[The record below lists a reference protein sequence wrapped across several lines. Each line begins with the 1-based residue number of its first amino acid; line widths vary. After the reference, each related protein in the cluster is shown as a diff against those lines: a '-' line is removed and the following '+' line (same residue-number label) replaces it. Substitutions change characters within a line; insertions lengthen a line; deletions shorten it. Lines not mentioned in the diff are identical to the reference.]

1 MALQFNQDRDI
12 YVIVIQPAKQHHN
25 LIDYQPKKKKN
36 HNLIKSSSLTGRSQI
51 LLLSIMIFFLKM
63 ITPFF

>member
-25 LIDYQPKKKKN
+25 LIDNQKKE
-36 HNLIKSSSLTGRSQI
+36 KS
-51 LLLSIMIFFLKM
+51 
-63 ITPFF
+63 ITI